1 MFIFCL
7 ELRRHRRYPEP
18 SDVLRTDSVGRVS
31 SSYLGPI
38 YMGVGTPGIL
48 GNPPVHIMLPGT
60 DRVTLST
67 GVEFCHVD
75 VSKWLDSCC
84 IKIAP
89 NAFGGGFTLLKVKA
103 KALKGYSK
111 SSNWGQKSVEPQ
123 STSFARHFCVYVL
136 NDRSIIKR
144 KCTPG

>member
-31 SSYLGPI
+31 SSYLGPV
-38 YMGVGTPGIL
+38 YMVVGEPGIL

-67 GVEFCHVD
+67 GVKFCHVD

-89 NAFGGGFTLLKVKA
+89 NGFGGGFTLLKVKA

-111 SSNWGQKSVEPQ
+111 SSN
-123 STSFARHFCVYVL
+123 
-136 NDRSIIKR
+136 
-144 KCTPG
+144 